1 MMTRIEV
8 EAELRSRGYEVVVD
22 DDWLYVRRDGA
33 YQGSLLLV
41 MEGDELMG
49 VEVFGFGIVEDTKGH
64 VIFDLT
70 D

>member
-1 MMTRIEV
+1 MMTRIEI

-49 VEVFGFGIVEDTKGH
+49 VEVFGFNV
-64 VIFDLT
+64 LT